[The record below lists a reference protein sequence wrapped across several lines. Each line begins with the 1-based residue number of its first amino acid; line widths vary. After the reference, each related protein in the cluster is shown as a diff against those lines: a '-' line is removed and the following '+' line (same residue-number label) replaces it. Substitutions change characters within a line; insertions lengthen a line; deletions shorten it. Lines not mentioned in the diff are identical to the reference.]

1 MLLKCTKAMLHGTKQ
16 RFGYVRVVPRL
27 GQSFDDFP
35 LAAGLL
41 LGRRDAPISL
51 RKVLL
56 PAGPCVRLR
65 FRTPIST
72 SAQRHRSLP
81 QSSSA
86 SRFTAGAS
94 GFFILSQSGER
105 AGAVRRALALG
116 HDPSSPSLQAWR
128 KYCAWTRCLPA
139 RARRRDRIPILRRKG
154 YREHHDEQDG
164 NGGQRERAS
173 ALKRHH
179 LARSFPMASL
189 TAVHRKTPTSLRT
202 GRGTEGVVHHR
213 TKWTTR
219 EFKHHRV
226 TGLLSKMVNNG
237 AILPWLRLLS

>member
-1 MLLKCTKAMLHGTKQ
+1 VAFLVFQPFQDQLAMLLKCTKAMLHGTKQ

-128 KYCAWTRCLPA
+128 K
-139 RARRRDRIPILRRKG
+139 
-154 YREHHDEQDG
+154 
-164 NGGQRERAS
+164 
-173 ALKRHH
+173 
-179 LARSFPMASL
+179 
-189 TAVHRKTPTSLRT
+189 
-202 GRGTEGVVHHR
+202 
-213 TKWTTR
+213 
-219 EFKHHRV
+219 
-226 TGLLSKMVNNG
+226 
-237 AILPWLRLLS
+237 